1 MLVLS
6 RKLHEKIV
14 FPGIDAAIEVVGVK
28 GNTVRLGIQAPPDVV
43 VLREELRGAAPARA
57 EAARTGD
64 AGADARLRELN
75 HFLNNRL
82 NGMALGLALLRK
94 QQELG
99 LADQTGATIDKI
111 EREIATLRT
120 ALEGGP
126 KPAPR
131 PQLAERPH
139 KSCKAL
145 LVEDDQNER
154 ELLASFLRMAGLEV
168 DTAGDGV
175 DALDY
180 LHTHNKPDVVLMDM
194 ALPRCDGPT
203 AIRAIRENPAY
214 ADLKIYAVTGQAPGR
229 FGLEGGS
236 QGVNR
241 WFKKPLNAEDLLRDL
256 RSEVAGNR

>member
-6 RKLHEKIV
+6 RKLHEKV
-14 FPGIDAAIEVVGVK
+14 LLPGIDAAIEVVGVK

-43 VLREELRGAAPARA
+43 VLREELRGAAPARS

-64 AGADARLRELN
+64 AGADARLRELH

-94 QQELG
+94 QQQLG
-99 LADQTGATIDKI
+99 LTDQTGATIDKI
-111 EREIATLRT
+111 EREITTLRT

-126 KPAPR
+126 KPSPR

-139 KSCKAL
+139 KTCKAL

-203 AIRAIRENPAY
+203 AIRAIREDPAY
-214 ADLKIYAVTGQAPGR
+214 ADLKIYAVTGQAPAR
-229 FGLEGGS
+229 FGPEGGGH
-236 QGVNR
+236 GVNR

-256 RSEVAGNR
+256 RSEVAGNG